1 MLTTFPY
8 CNFSVRFPQLFIE
21 NLIIF
26 GGVQYAWQFRNK
38 AFLECIVLQSLS
50 CLFVTTPWPL
60 TFIIIGRWRNISAGK
75 SNSMTSTKKSQAD
88 IINWGSEDI
97 KDLKYLERHLHKVK
111 WHMWLT
117 LVEHKANRAH
127 IHKTAGNMK
136 WIWKMKLFYFSM
148 LYTTTCRLMR
158 YSKECKNVMFIIQT
172 WSYLI
177 KTQGKTTFVD
187 KQINYLTDWCSEV
200 HVYL

>member
-8 CNFSVRFPQLFIE
+8 CNFSVGFPQLFIE

-38 AFLECIVLQSLS
+38 AFPGCVVLQSLS

-88 IINWGSEDI
+88 IINWGSDDI
-97 KDLKYLERHLHKVK
+97 KDLKYLERIYCDCSQL
-111 WHMWLT
+111 
-117 LVEHKANRAH
+117 
-127 IHKTAGNMK
+127 
-136 WIWKMKLFYFSM
+136 S
-148 LYTTTCRLMR
+148 
-158 YSKECKNVMFIIQT
+158 
-172 WSYLI
+172 
-177 KTQGKTTFVD
+177 KTQGSMTYVNDPSGAQSKPSTFPQNSGKYKTKVENETYTF
-187 KQINYLTDWCSEV
+187 QCSIQQ
-200 HVYL
+200 LALFQRM